1 MENIIYF
8 LKQKKHG
15 RVKVGS
21 TKNIVTRLKKLE
33 KEWGEFDENSEFV
46 YFNNESLKSNS
57 LSLDNIEKTMQRIL
71 KSKNLYYEIE
81 DKKDGYTEF
90 FHLDELEIKSTIEL
104 LGHLVEKNVF
114 LMAFRIKTTNITYG
128 KIKDKEYLLK
138 VQKANQ
144 VYMLEK
150 ENRRKKNNHSLD
162 SFFEDEQNLNLK
174 MLIIKS
180 KTIEKL
186 QKIRAIDL
194 SEYSNFS
201 FCFDYGKGNVTFI
214 FNHKDKK
221 KPMLNFCENLFHLTS
236 FTHGSAAVFCS
247 SLGDSTTEEIYSC
260 NRDINDKGKIYSH
273 EKYYIFKLVQMLKNK
288 LPLIPFSSKFT
299 RLKIFEKYENKLY
312 HKEIWDGKLFKVK
325 YIKNLKETE
334 KYIYIY
340 NIVEYCVES
349 EFFEILLTSGE
360 VIKLYYKVSFIED
373 GYGTYKHKGEVG
385 SPCLTKKEV
394 STFMRNKSFISS
406 GDSSFLF
413 YIMDINNIFWYYK
426 SDGKEL
432 VS

>member
-8 LKQKKHG
+8 LKQKQHG

-21 TKNIVTRLKKLE
+21 TQNIKARLKKLE
-33 KEWGEFDENSEFV
+33 KEWGKFDENSEFV

-81 DKKDGYTEF
+81 DKKDGFTEF
-90 FHLDELEIKSTIEL
+90 FYLDELEIKSTIEL

-114 LMAFRIKTTNITYG
+114 LMAFRIKTTNTTHS
-128 KIKDKEYLLK
+128 KIKEKDYLLK

-150 ENRRKKNNHSLD
+150 ENRRKKNNHSLG
-162 SFFEDEQNLNLK
+162 SFFEDEKKKNLNLK

-186 QKIRAIDL
+186 QKIGAIDL

-201 FCFDYGKGNVTFI
+201 FCFDYRKGNVTFI

-221 KPMLNFCENLFHLTS
+221 NPMVCFSKNLFHVTS

-247 SLGDSTTEEIYSC
+247 CRGDSTTEEIYSYY
-260 NRDINDKGKIYSH
+260 RDINDKGKIYSH
-273 EKYYIFKLVQMLKNK
+273 ERYYILKLVQMLKNK

-299 RLKIFEKYENKLY
+299 RLKIFEKYENKR
-312 HKEIWDGKLFKVK
+312 
-325 YIKNLKETE
+325 
-334 KYIYIY
+334 
-340 NIVEYCVES
+340 
-349 EFFEILLTSGE
+349 
-360 VIKLYYKVSFIED
+360 YYVANAQDFYSK
-373 GYGTYKHKGEVG
+373 
-385 SPCLTKKEV
+385 
-394 STFMRNKSFISS
+394 IS
-406 GDSSFLF
+406 
-413 YIMDINNIFWYYK
+413 
-426 SDGKEL
+426 
-432 VS
+432 